1 MSLIGGF
8 KKEDTRG
15 MASMALLFGVAATA
29 GVVALSFRVNQQDRR
44 IAELEDMVE
53 ANARVT
59 LSLTSTVARLTTHR
73 ENPIT

>member
-15 MASMALLFGVAATA
+15 MTSMALLFGVAATA
-29 GVVALSFRVNQQDRR
+29 GVVALSFRTNQQDRR

>member
-8 KKEDTRG
+8 KKDDSNG

-44 IAELEDMVE
+44 IAELEDMAE
-53 ANARVT
+53 MNARVT
-59 LSLTSTVARLTTHR
+59 LSLTSAVGQLVNKKVD
-73 ENPIT
+73 EL

>member
-15 MASMALLFGVAATA
+15 MVSMALLFGVAATA

-59 LSLTSTVARLTTHR
+59 LSLTSTVARLPHLS
-73 ENPIT
+73 

>member
-8 KKEDTRG
+8 KKEDTHG
-15 MASMALLFGVAATA
+15 MPLLFGVAATA
-29 GVVALSFRVNQQDRR
+29 GVVALSFRANQQDRR

>member
-59 LSLTSTVARLTTHR
+59 LSLTSTVARLTAHS

>member
-29 GVVALSFRVNQQDRR
+29 GVVALSFRANQQDRR
-44 IAELEDMVE
+44 IAELEDMAE

-59 LSLTSTVARLTTHR
+59 LSLTSKVAQLTAHR

>member
-15 MASMALLFGVAATA
+15 MVSMALLLGVAATA
-29 GVVALSFRVNQQDRR
+29 GVVALSFRTNQQDRR